1 MTVRLVA
8 LSASAL
14 AVGAALGGCG
24 GASSDNAIERVR
36 VLRLNPT
43 SLVSKQPRGTTT
55 VRAALT
61 TSAASAP
68 RLPPAM
74 GVPQVGSLA
83 IGTPNRGRLVNGLQL
98 PPTGPDWVTYDPVL
112 HQVPNRP
119 DRRWA
124 TDRLLAFLLF
134 VLRDYRLA
142 NPGAPP
148 VLIGDLSLPYGGPFG
163 SDFGGL
169 GHASHQNGLD
179 VDVLYPR
186 RDRRLL
192 PPGRVADVDRALAQD
207 LVSRF
212 VGAGAQFAFVGT
224 KVGLGGPPEVVQVIA
239 KIGSAYGVK
248 KILVGQNG
256 ILSTP
261 AASHIIRKRGA
272 TGGVLLTASH
282 NPGGKLCKRC

>member
-8 LSASAL
+8 LAAAAL
-14 AVGAALGGCG
+14 AAGAGLLGCG
-24 GASSDNAIERVR
+24 GDRADSAIEQVR
-36 VLRLNPT
+36 VLQLNPG
-43 SLVSKQPRGTTT
+43 SLVSKQPRGATT

-61 TSAASAP
+61 TTSVGAP

-74 GVPQVGSLA
+74 AVPEVGSLA
-83 IGTPNRGRLVNGLQL
+83 MGRPNRGRLVNGLQL
-98 PPTGPDWVTYDPVL
+98 PATGPDWVTWDPIL
-112 HQVPNRP
+112 HRAPNRP

-124 TDRLLAFLLF
+124 TDRLLAYLLF

-186 RDRRLL
+186 RDRRPL
-192 PPGRVADVDRALAQD
+192 PPGKVADVDRALAQD

-224 KVGLGGPPEVVQVIA
+224 KVGLGGPPAVVQAIPHHNGHVHVRIA
-239 KIGSAYGVK
+239 
-248 KILVGQNG
+248 NW
-256 ILSTP
+256 
-261 AASHIIRKRGA
+261 RR
-272 TGGVLLTASH
+272 
-282 NPGGKLCKRC
+282 

>member
-1 MTVRLVA
+1 VSLRLA
-8 LSASAL
+8 AAAAAL
-14 AVGAALGGCG
+14 AAAALAGAGLGGCG
-24 GASSDNAIERVR
+24 NDRATGIEQVR
-36 VLRLNPT
+36 VLRLNPG
-43 SLVSKQPRGTTT
+43 SLVTKQARGDTV

-61 TSAASAP
+61 TTSAGAP

-74 GVPQVGSLA
+74 AVPQVGSLA
-83 IGTPNRGRLVNGLQL
+83 LGAPNRGRLVNGLQL
-98 PPTGPDWVTYDPVL
+98 PGSGPDWVTYDPIL
-112 HQVPNRP
+112 HQAPNRP

-179 VDVLYPR
+179 VDVIYPR
-186 RDRRLL
+186 RDGRLL
-192 PPGRVADVDRALAQD
+192 PPGRVADVDRARAQD

-224 KVGLGGPPEVVQVIA
+224 RVGLGGPASVVQAIA
-239 KIGSAYGVK
+239 
-248 KILVGQNG
+248 
-256 ILSTP
+256 
-261 AASHIIRKRGA
+261 H
-272 TGGVLLTASH
+272 H
-282 NPGGKLCKRC
+282 NDHVHVRIANWRR